1 MRQEKLILSPA
12 ISRLALPW
20 YNTFRLVYGHPGEEL
35 AVQVRCQQAELERA
49 LHQVSRAVARRSTL
63 PVLSNVLLVAE
74 AGALRLTATNLE
86 IALSVSLPAD
96 VEESGQLSVRADL
109 FTDFIASLP
118 RQEVTLT
125 ASPGST
131 DLRVT
136 CATAKARFP
145 GIPAEDFP
153 TLARIG
159 EQPPTATVSTE
170 LFREAIAHVV
180 FAAATDDS
188 RPVLAGVFLE
198 FQGQELTLAAADG
211 FRLSVRTLVLP
222 QPAATALAIIV
233 PAKALG
239 ELARLLPDGD
249 ESVHLL
255 VTPHRSQ
262 LLARSGR
269 LEFLSRLIDGTF
281 PDFRQIIPTQWRTR
295 VTVDREAFLAAARR
309 AKIFAQ
315 ANNEVVKLQF
325 LPGVSDLD
333 PGSLVVSAQ
342 AADAGETQDLLPA
355 RVDGPEATIA
365 FNGRYLTD
373 VLSVT
378 KATEMMIEMT
388 SPNAA
393 GVFRPVGDD
402 SFVHVVMPMVLGTV

>member
-1 MRQEKLILSPA
+1 MQL
-12 ISRLALPW
+12 
-20 YNTFRLVYGHPGEEL
+20 
-35 AVQVRCQQAELERA
+35 RCQQAELERA

-63 PVLSNVLLVAE
+63 PVLSNVLLVADE
-74 AGALRLTATNLE
+74 GALRVTATNLE
-86 IALSVSLPAD
+86 IALSVTLPAD
-96 VEESGQLSVRADL
+96 VLEPGQLSVRADV
-109 FTDFIASLP
+109 FSDFIGSLP

-125 ASPGST
+125 VSPGNT

-136 CATAKARFP
+136 CGTSKARIP

-153 TLARIG
+153 TIARIG

-170 LFREAIAHVV
+170 ALREAIGQVV

-188 RPVLAGVFLE
+188 RPVLAGVLLE
-198 FQGQELTLAAADG
+198 FRGQELTLAAADG
-211 FRLSVRTLVLP
+211 FRLSVRTLSLP
-222 QPAATALAIIV
+222 QPAATDLAIIV
-233 PAKALG
+233 PARALG
-239 ELARLLPDGD
+239 ELARVVADG
-249 ESVHLL
+249 EETVHLL
-255 VTPHRSQ
+255 VTPNRSQ
-262 LLARSGR
+262 VLARSGR

-281 PDFRQIIPTQWRTR
+281 PEFRQIIPKQWRTR

-315 ANNEVVKLQF
+315 SNNEVVKLQF
-325 LPGVSDLD
+325 LPGDSELD
-333 PGSLVVSAQ
+333 PGSMVVSAQ
-342 AADAGETQDLLPA
+342 AADAGDTEDVLPA

-373 VLSVT
+373 VLSVA
-378 KATEMMIEMT
+378 KATEIAIEMT

-402 SFVHVVMPMVLGTV
+402 SFVHVVMPMVIGTA